1 MKTIRLLG
9 LLFFTA
15 IGIFSCA
22 DSGEDPSRTL
32 ARINDYRL
40 TLEAFDRHI
49 AEDVEMDDTYKV
61 TRQAKQEVLEA
72 LIRQQI
78 LIQEAKRRH
87 LDTREAF
94 IEAIQR
100 YWEST
105 LIRNLLDIKGQEI
118 NDRIYVSQQAIEGRY
133 REMKQQRPAL
143 PPLKQI
149 AEEIEEDLREEKKT
163 RLLEAWIEDL
173 KKETD
178 IEINEELLEREGD

>member
-1 MKTIRLLG
+1 MSLL
-9 LLFFTA
+9 
-15 IGIFSCA
+15 SCV
-22 DSGEDPSRTL
+22 DSKKDDSPTV

-40 TLEAFDRHI
+40 TLEEFDRHI

-61 TRQAKQEVLEA
+61 TQQAKQEVLEA

-118 NDRIYVSQQAIEGRY
+118 NDRIYVSQEAIEGRY

-143 PPLKQI
+143 PPLKEI
-149 AEEIEEDLREEKKT
+149 TEEIKEDLREEKKT

-178 IEINEELLEREGD
+178 IEINEELIEGEGD